1 MVKKVIAE
9 KDLKALNKTLEL
21 DMLFRGTLKESVEFI
36 ERNQLYDVSLWEK
49 FVDVFRAH
57 DDGRGDW
64 YVTWRSEYWGKM
76 MRGASMVTRY
86 TGNKEIY
93 RILENSIR
101 DILDTEDEFG
111 RISGYRVSEEF
122 NFWDLWGRKYVMLGM
137 MYFMEIC
144 EDDTLNEQMI
154 SSMCRQADYII
165 DRIGDGEG
173 KLDICRC
180 SKHWEGLNSCSI
192 LEPIVRLYRLTGNKK
207 YFEFAKYII
216 STGFILSDNLIEL
229 AFNNVSPHDFPV
241 VKAYEMMSCF
251 EGLLQFY
258 YITGNEHYKTAL
270 INFGKNII
278 DTEFS
283 IIGCSGC
290 THELFDHTAIRQTQ
304 TDYEGIIQETCVTV
318 TWMKFASQLLE
329 LTGDA
334 KYADKIEQSFY
345 NAYLGSFNTNRI
357 ISNDSRHKDNLGT
370 FSAIMP
376 FDSYSPL
383 VSDTRGRQVGG
394 YNLLLDNTY
403 YGCCAC
409 IGAAGAGVIPEIALL
424 NQKNGFVINYYEKGF
439 INAVTPEKSPIKI
452 NIDTDYPYN
461 GKVKF
466 SLEMQKSEEFEITL
480 RIPCWCDKASISFGG
495 YIKDFTPGYA
505 TVKAIWNNG
514 DEIILD
520 MPMRVKRVMPP
531 DGAVNR
537 DIFSAYTY
545 GPLVLAADKRLT
557 DPDGV
562 LAVKCDEAGFVDAK
576 VVEYC
581 PEIKEAH
588 ICFEVP
594 LESGETAKLIDYA
607 SAGKTWDESSRCA
620 AWLRIK

>member
-21 DMLFRGTLKESVEFI
+21 NMFFEGTLKESVDFI
-36 ERNQLYDVSLWEK
+36 ERNQLYDVALWK
-49 FVDVFRAH
+49 KLVDIFRTH

-64 YVTWRSEYWGKM
+64 YVSWRSEFWGKM
-76 MRGASMVTRY
+76 MRGAAMVTRY
-86 TGNKEIY
+86 TGNEEIY
-93 RILENSIR
+93 KILENSIR
-101 DILDTEDEFG
+101 DMLSAEDELG
-111 RISGYRVSEEF
+111 RISGYRISEEF
-122 NFWDLWGRKYVMLGM
+122 SYWDLWGRKYVMLGM
-137 MYFMEIC
+137 MYFMEISK
-144 EDDTLNEQMI
+144 DDALNEQI
-154 SSMCRQADYII
+154 IASMCRQADYII
-165 DRIGDGEG
+165 EHIGPD
-173 KLDICRC
+173 KLDIRKC

-207 YFEFAKYII
+207 YFEFAEYII

-229 AFNNVSPHDFPV
+229 AYNDVSPHNFPV

-304 TDYEGIIQETCVTV
+304 TDYEGIVQETCVTV

-329 LTGDA
+329 LTGDV

-345 NAYLGSFNTNRI
+345 NAYRGSFNTKRI
-357 ISNDSRHKDNLGT
+357 IRNDTNHKEALGT

-376 FDSYSPL
+376 FDSYAPL
-383 VSDTRGRQVGG
+383 VADTRGRQTGG
-394 YNLLLDNTY
+394 YNVLLDNTY

-409 IGAAGAGVIPEIALL
+409 IGSAGAGVMPEIALL
-424 NQKNGFVINYYEKGF
+424 NKNGGFVINYYEKGI
-439 INAVTPEKSPIKI
+439 INSFTPKNSKLKI
-452 NIDTDYPYN
+452 SIDTEYPYN
-461 GKVKF
+461 GTVAF
-466 SLEMQKSEEFEITL
+466 TLGLEKSEEFEITL
-480 RIPCWCDKASISFGG
+480 RIPAWCDKATITYKGETKEITS
-495 YIKDFTPGYA
+495 GYA
-505 TVKAIWNNG
+505 TIKSLWDNN
-514 DEIILD
+514 DEIILN
-520 MPMRVKRVMPP
+520 MPMRVKKVLPP
-531 DGAVNR
+531 EGAVNR
-537 DIFSAYTY
+537 DVFAAYTY
-545 GPLVLAADKRLT
+545 GPLVLAASKQIA
-557 DPDGV
+557 DPDSV
-562 LAVKCDEAGFVDAK
+562 LDVITDDSGFVEAK
-576 VVEYC
+576 KVSC

-594 LESGETAKLIDYA
+594 LKSGKMVRLIDYA
-607 SAGKTWDESSRCA
+607 SAGKTWDEKSRCA
-620 AWLRIK
+620 AWLRVK

>member
-9 KDLKALNKTLEL
+9 KDLKTLSKTSKL
-21 DMLFRGTLKESVEFI
+21 DMYFENTLKESVEFI
-36 ERNQLYDVSLWEK
+36 ERNQLYDVALWK
-49 FVDVFRAH
+49 NFVDVFRSH

-93 RILENSIR
+93 KILENSIK
-101 DILDTEDEFG
+101 DILTTEDEFG

-122 NFWDLWGRKYVMLGM
+122 NFWDIWGRKYVMLGM

-144 EDDTLNEQMI
+144 EDDALNSQMI
-154 SSMCRQADYII
+154 KSMCRQADYII
-165 DRIGDGEG
+165 DRIGDGDG
-173 KLDICRC
+173 KLDIRKS

-207 YFEFAKYII
+207 YFEFAEYII

-304 TDYEGIIQETCVTV
+304 TDYEGIVQETCVTV

-345 NAYLGSFNTNRI
+345 NAYRGSFNTNRI
-357 ISNDSRHKDNLGT
+357 PCNDIRHKDNLGT
-370 FSAIMP
+370 FDCILP
-376 FDSYSPL
+376 FDSYAPL
-383 VSDTRGRQVGG
+383 VADTRGRQTGG
-394 YNLLLDNTY
+394 YNVLLDNTF

-409 IGAAGAGVIPEIALL
+409 IGAAGAGVMPEVALL
-424 NQKNGFVINYYEKGF
+424 NKNNGLVINYYEKGF
-439 INAVTPEKSPIKI
+439 INALTPAGSKIKF
-452 NIDTDYPYN
+452 NIDTAYPYN
-461 GKVKF
+461 GTVKF
-466 SLEMQKSEEFEITL
+466 NLALEKKEEFEIHF
-480 RIPCWCDKASISFGG
+480 RIPSWCDEATVTYNGITEKFA
-495 YIKDFTPGYA
+495 PGYA
-505 TVKAIWNNG
+505 VIKATWENS
-514 DEIILD
+514 DEITLD
-520 MPMRVKRVMPP
+520 MPMKVKRILPP
-531 DGAVNR
+531 EGAVNQ
-537 DIFSAYTY
+537 DVFAAYTY
-545 GPLVLAADKRLT
+545 GPLVLSADKQIT
-557 DPDGV
+557 DPDAV
-562 LAVKCDEAGFVDAK
+562 LDVVCDEKGFAPAETVP
-576 VVEYC
+576 C

-588 ICFEVP
+588 ICLEVT
-594 LESGETAKLIDYA
+594 LESGEKVRLIDYA
-607 SAGKTWDESSRCA
+607 SAGKTWDEASRCA
-620 AWLRIK
+620 AWMRVK